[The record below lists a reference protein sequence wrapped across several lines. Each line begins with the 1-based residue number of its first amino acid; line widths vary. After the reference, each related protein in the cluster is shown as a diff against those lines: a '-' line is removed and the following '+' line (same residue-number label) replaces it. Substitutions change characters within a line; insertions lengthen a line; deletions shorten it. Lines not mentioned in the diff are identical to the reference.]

1 LHLSIVAYGTW
12 GDVRPSIALGLAL
25 KDAGYGVR
33 LIVTQDFAPWVSHTG
48 LDVRLLPVN
57 KFEVM
62 KGVSSETNPLRVTL
76 AVRRQIGPALLQA
89 GRDLLAAAAD
99 TDGFLVNE
107 WLLGIV
113 SGIAEVHKLEL
124 VHLANQPQIR
134 TSAMPV
140 STMPNLP
147 GWAPFRRAYNSLS
160 YDLAHYLRWFSYVRG
175 LNSLRKTYLNLA
187 PLSPR
192 GYLDLIDRTPSIT
205 LVSPQVIPR
214 PADWQNRHQ
223 VTGFLY
229 YDDAD
234 WRPPAG
240 LEEFIQAGEAPVYV
254 GFGSMHARHPGKT
267 TRLILEALERAHCRA
282 VLYKG
287 WAGLGKADLP
297 DTVYRLDYAPHS
309 WLFPRMAAVVHHAGA
324 GTSAAVLRA
333 GIPSVPIPHSGDQ
346 PFWARKLYQLG
357 AAAKPLPRG
366 RLNTVDLAQRIT
378 RAVGD
383 AQFRRRAAELAERI
397 SREDGAACTVSAIHD
412 RLQKEGSFTTVTRI

>member
-1 LHLSIVAYGTW
+1 MHLSIIAYGTW
-12 GDVRPSIALGLAL
+12 GDVRPGIALGLAL

-33 LIVTQDFAPWVSHTG
+33 LIVTQDFAPWVSRTG
-48 LDVRLLPVN
+48 LDVHLLPVN
-57 KFEVM
+57 KFELM
-62 KGVSSETNPLRVTL
+62 KRVSSETNPLRVML
-76 AVRRQIGPALLQA
+76 AVSRRIGPALLQA
-89 GRDLLAAAAD
+89 GRDLLTAAAD

-113 SGIAEVHKLEL
+113 SGITEAHNLGL

-134 TSAMPV
+134 TGALPV
-140 STMPNLP
+140 STMPSLP
-147 GWAPFRRAYNSLS
+147 GWAPYRSAYNWLS
-160 YDLAHYLRWFSYVRG
+160 YDLAHYLRWLSYVRG
-175 LNSLRKTYLNLA
+175 LNWLRKAYLNLA

-192 GYLDLIDRTPSIT
+192 GYLNLLDRIPSIT
-205 LVSPQVIPR
+205 LVSPQVISR

-223 VTGFLY
+223 ITGFLY
-229 YDDAD
+229 YDDD
-234 WRPPAG
+234 GWRPPAD

-267 TRLILEALERAHCRA
+267 TRLILDALERARCRA

-287 WAGLGKADLP
+287 WADLGKVDLP
-297 DTVYRLDYAPHS
+297 ATVYRLDYAPHC

-324 GTSAAVLRA
+324 GTSAAALRA
-333 GIPSVPIPHSGDQ
+333 GVPSVPIPHSGDQ

-366 RLNTVDLAQRIT
+366 RLNAVELAQRIT

-383 AQFRRRAAELAERI
+383 WQLRARAAELAEGI
-397 SREDGAACTVSAIHD
+397 SREDGASRTVAAIRD
-412 RLQKEGSFTTVTRI
+412 LL